1 MKLIPKQ
8 ENRGMVGQTAPELEQ
23 EIRCRAYELYEERG
37 RTDGHDMQDWLE
49 AESEIT
55 SSKPKAVA
63 A

>member
-8 ENRGMVGQTAPELEQ
+8 ENQGMADQTAPELEQ

-37 RTDGHDMQDWLE
+37 RTDGHDMHDWLK
-49 AESEIT
+49 AESEIP
-55 SSKPKAVA
+55 SSKPKVA